1 MRLHLIAAT
10 VVTAA
15 LLSTGTIA
23 ASAAT
28 IAPTPSPVAGD
39 CQFGQRLEAAWK
51 FLPAELR
58 TDLRTLKE
66 LPAGAERAEEAR
78 GIRDRAL
85 AGDYGPRAQSRAAQ
99 AQERRIRIVAGF
111 PAELRADLDELKATA
126 PGERQ
131 QLAKEIAD
139 TALAG
144 GYGAQAQYFVE
155 RVQSSDA
162 WQNCV
167 ADRQTGN

>member
-28 IAPTPSPVAGD
+28 TAPTSSPVAGD

-66 LPAGAERAEEAR
+66 LPAGADRAEEAR

-85 AGDYGPRAQSRAAQ
+85 AGDYGPRAQSRAEQ
-99 AQERRIRIVAGF
+99 AQERRIRVVAGF
-111 PAELRADLDELKATA
+111 PAELQADLDELKASA

-131 QLAKEIAD
+131 ELAKEIAD

-144 GYGAQAQYFVE
+144 GYGAKAQYFAE